1 MEGVADVEEDG
12 GGSGAVEGGGE
23 FAGDVAA
30 FTDTTD
36 DEFFSRSEGGE
47 HVVDGG
53 SEVVADAVLEA
64 LEFADFEF
72 DDALCFFGI
81 IHVTERD
88 GTAEWG
94 CPVREVPCER
104 SGLDFRRIQSQHQ
117 CRIPPLSPC
126 MCPSS

>member
-23 FAGDVAA
+23 FTGDVAA

-36 DEFFSRSEGGE
+36 DEFFARGEGGE

-53 SEVVADAVLEA
+53 SEILADAILEA

-126 MCPSS
+126 MCPSF

>member
-1 MEGVADVEEDG
+1 
-12 GGSGAVEGGGE
+12 
-23 FAGDVAA
+23 
-30 FTDTTD
+30 
-36 DEFFSRSEGGE
+36 
-47 HVVDGG
+47 
-53 SEVVADAVLEA
+53 VADAVLEA

-104 SGLDFRRIQSQHQ
+104 SG
-117 CRIPPLSPC
+117 
-126 MCPSS
+126 